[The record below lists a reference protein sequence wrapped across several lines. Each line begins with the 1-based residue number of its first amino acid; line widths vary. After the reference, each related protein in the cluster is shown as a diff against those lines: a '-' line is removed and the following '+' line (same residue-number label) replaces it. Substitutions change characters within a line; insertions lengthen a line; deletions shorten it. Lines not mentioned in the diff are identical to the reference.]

1 MHNIHVVAGFL
12 QEHLAVQVI
21 TNVDPACYCEGNE
34 ISCPKVRDLTSFE
47 LFGPRE
53 RILSAKLFH
62 KIEYVTGEVT
72 ATSLL

>member
-21 TNVDPACYCEGNE
+21 TKVDPACYCEGNE
-34 ISCPKVRDLTSFE
+34 ISCPKLRDLTSFE

-53 RILSAKLFH
+53 SAKLFH
-62 KIEYVTGEVT
+62 KIEYVAGEDM
-72 ATSLL
+72 ANSLL